1 MSSSAGADGR
11 GRAVG
16 RRRRLAG
23 WIVLAVV
30 LAGALALGTFGDRG
44 PRTAG
49 DRARDLAESIACP
62 RCDGQS
68 VADSDSDAAKG
79 VRSLIEQRIA
89 EGASDAQIRDEL
101 AAAYGEQVLLTP
113 GRSGAAG
120 LVWALPVVALVAAV
134 AGLALA
140 FRRWRGGG
148 SARASDA
155 DRALVARA
163 LAGGNG
169 SSRPSDPSDDSPA
182 HPTGHAPGDDAGTG
196 EAAGGASGR
205 PVTTP

>member
-1 MSSSAGADGR
+1 
-11 GRAVG
+11 
-16 RRRRLAG
+16 
-23 WIVLAVV
+23 VLAVV

-44 PRTAG
+44 PRSAG

-89 EGASDAQIRDEL
+89 DGASDAQIRDEL

-148 SARASDA
+148 SVRASEA

-163 LAGGNG
+163 RGVSNG
-169 SSRPSDPSDDSPA
+169 SSGATGPRGDSGSHPS
-182 HPTGHAPGDDAGTG
+182 GHGPGDDGGTSDPAGG
-196 EAAGGASGR
+196 AAGGR
-205 PVTTP
+205 VTAP